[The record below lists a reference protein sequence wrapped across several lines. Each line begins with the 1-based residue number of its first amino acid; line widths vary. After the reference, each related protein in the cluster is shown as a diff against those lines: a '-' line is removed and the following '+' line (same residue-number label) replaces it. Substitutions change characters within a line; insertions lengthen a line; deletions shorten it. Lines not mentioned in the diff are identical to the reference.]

1 MKNRSKSSTVLA
13 VIQALVSILVIP
25 LAPLLISGRWGWWE
39 AWAFAALSIGGFI
52 ISRLLAAKRNP
63 DIIAERAQFG
73 QQTDAKPWDKILAPL
88 VGLGGGLV
96 PVTAGVEA
104 LLGQQVDFSLAV
116 ELAAGILM
124 LAAYIFSA
132 YALIENRFF
141 SGVVRIQKD
150 RGQRVISSGPY
161 RWVRHPG
168 YAGALITYLA
178 IPFFLDSVWAFVPAV
193 IICIAMVIRTR
204 LEDET
209 LQAELEGYRA
219 YTQRVRYRLIPG
231 VW

>member
-1 MKNRSKSSTVLA
+1 
-13 VIQALVSILVIP
+13 
-25 LAPLLISGRWGWWE
+25 
-39 AWAFAALSIGGFI
+39 
-52 ISRLLAAKRNP
+52 
-63 DIIAERAQFG
+63 
-73 QQTDAKPWDKILAPL
+73 
-88 VGLGGGLV
+88 
-96 PVTAGVEA
+96 
-104 LLGQQVDFSLAV
+104 
-116 ELAAGILM
+116 M

-150 RGQRVISSGPY
+150 RGHRVISSGPY

-204 LEDET
+204 MEDET
-209 LQAELEGYRA
+209 LQTELEGYRA